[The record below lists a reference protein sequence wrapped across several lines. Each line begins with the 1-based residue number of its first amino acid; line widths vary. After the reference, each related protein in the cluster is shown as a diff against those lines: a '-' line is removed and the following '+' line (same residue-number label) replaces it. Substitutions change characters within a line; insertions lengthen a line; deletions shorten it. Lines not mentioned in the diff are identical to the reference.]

1 MIETTKTL
9 PILSILQQ
17 AYAYLSKHEKKLRP
31 FWLVHLVFCALFN
44 VISNGLSNPL
54 SLIVCIFYYIFWCVF
69 FRFYYQKK
77 PYFEGRKILASA
89 VPSSKMIFITV
100 ALLLFLLFVPFLPLL
115 LGFDNAYLPF
125 FEKYMALLQAPE
137 AGLINIGI
145 FSLIFLSISPF
156 AFSRPFLAW
165 ISALQGYSGLMRKVF
180 QKTRGNNVQFF
191 KLMFL
196 LQVPCFLIFLADN
209 GLGCHGWLSVCFYS
223 VYLIYFNLVFAK
235 VYDFFYDVKSC
246 GEDFKKAC

>member
-9 PILSILQQ
+9 PVLSILQK
-17 AYAYLSKHEKKLRP
+17 AYAHLSNNEKKLRP
-31 FWLVHLVFCALFN
+31 FWLIHLAFCALFN
-44 VISNGLSNPL
+44 AISNGLSNPL
-54 SLIVCIFYYIFWCVF
+54 SLVVCVFYYIFWCVF

-77 PYFEGRKILASA
+77 PYLDGRKILASA
-89 VPSSKMIFITV
+89 IPSSKMIFITF

-115 LGFDNAYLPF
+115 LGFNNTYLPF
-125 FEKYMALLQAPE
+125 FEKYMSLLQAPE

-145 FSLIFLSISPF
+145 FSLIFLGISPF

-165 ISALQGYSGLMRKVF
+165 ISALQGYSSLMRKVF

-196 LQVPCFLIFLADN
+196 LQIPCFLIFCADN
-209 GLGCHGWLSVCFYS
+209 RLGCHGWLSACFYS
-223 VYLIYFNLVFAK
+223 VYLLYFNLVFAK

-246 GEDFKKAC
+246 DEDVKKGL